1 MDKCLV
7 EVDQCLCIAVPWVY
21 VCGSG
26 AVTDMWEVFTQQ
38 LDMTFVSLGTFAVHG
53 PHIKLFG
60 DKGMEWIQAPCME

>member
-1 MDKCLV
+1 M
-7 EVDQCLCIAVPWVY
+7 P
-21 VCGSG
+21 CGSG
-26 AVTDMWEVFTQQ
+26 SVLVYSSTLGVCVWEWAVTDMWEVFTQQ

>member
-1 MDKCLV
+1 MPCGSGSVLV
-7 EVDQCLCIAVPWVY
+7 YSSALGVMY